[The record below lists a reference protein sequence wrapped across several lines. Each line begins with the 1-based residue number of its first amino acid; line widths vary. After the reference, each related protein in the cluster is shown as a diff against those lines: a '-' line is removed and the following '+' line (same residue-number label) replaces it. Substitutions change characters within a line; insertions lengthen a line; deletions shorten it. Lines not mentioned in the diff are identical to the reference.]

1 MLVLLDLPHMR
12 VLIDRSLGLVRYER
26 TSLGFDDVDSIDRT
40 HDAIMRVLETI
51 DRSRLVLLVDLR
63 EGPARNDPAF
73 EQAMARHR
81 PRILGGYRRVAS
93 LVRTAV
99 GKLQV
104 GRHLRDDGLVFQVM
118 HDEDEALRYLL
129 APGASGPPR

>member
-1 MLVLLDLPHMR
+1 MHVLLDLPHMR

-26 TSLGFDDVDSIDRT
+26 TALSFDDVESIEVTHDSIVRSVE
-40 HDAIMRVLETI
+40 AY

-73 EQAMARHR
+73 EVAMARHR

-104 GRHLRDDGLVFQVM
+104 GRHMRDDGLVFQIS
-118 HDEDEALRYLL
+118 HDEEEAMRYLL
-129 APGASGPPR
+129 AP